1 MKAEIADRKH
11 DCHKSRV
18 DIYFV
23 SGFRSNENRILN
35 KLLSENHVCCLCF
48 KHNRGILDDRFLTN
62 KSAHCVS
69 VMLRSANPSIRRNE
83 LIKHRFPIYRR
94 CSAPLHF
101 PKQIL
106 TILCIKSAD
115 EGERGKDKISPVE
128 QNLGNNS
135 LHNAMSS
142 TFWDIFSQFKDAR
155 PIFFDGCILPQ
166 LVMWSLEN
174 GIKKNQIS
182 TDLLTIMYS
191 FLWH

>member
-35 KLLSENHVCCLCF
+35 KLLSENPVCCLCF
-48 KHNRGILDDRFLTN
+48 KHNRGIIDDRFLTN

-115 EGERGKDKISPVE
+115 EGERIKLVRWNKTWEIIACTMQWVRLFETS
-128 QNLGNNS
+128 LANS
-135 LHNAMSS
+135 KTLDPSS
-142 TFWDIFSQFKDAR
+142 LMDVFYLS
-155 PIFFDGCILPQ
+155 
-166 LVMWSLEN
+166 WSC
-174 GIKKNQIS
+174 
-182 TDLLTIMYS
+182 DLLRMA
-191 FLWH
+191 